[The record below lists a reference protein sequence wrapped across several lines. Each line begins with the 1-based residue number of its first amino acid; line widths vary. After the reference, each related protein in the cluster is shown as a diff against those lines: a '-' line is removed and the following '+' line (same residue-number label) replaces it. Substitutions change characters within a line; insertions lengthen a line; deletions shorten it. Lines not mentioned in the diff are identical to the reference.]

1 MNIVEKKRFLGNFLS
16 LATLQGLNYIL
27 PLLTLPYLVRVL
39 GAEKFGLIAFA
50 TAVVGYFIVLTDY
63 GFNFSA
69 TREVAN
75 YRDDKNKLVEI
86 FSSVMIIKVSLL
98 LISFIILLFL
108 IFFFEKIGNDA
119 LLYVL
124 TFGSVVGQVLFPVW
138 FFQGVER
145 MKYITIINIISKTIF
160 TVAIF
165 LLVKQT
171 SDYLLVPLLTSVGII
186 VA

>member
-1 MNIVEKKRFLGNFLS
+1 MNIAEKKRFLGNFLS

-75 YRDDKNKLVEI
+75 HRDDKNKLVEI
-86 FSSVMIIKVSLL
+86 FSSVMIIKVLLL
-98 LISFIILLFL
+98 LISFVILLFL
-108 IFFFEKIGNDA
+108 IISFEKI
-119 LLYVL
+119 
-124 TFGSVVGQVLFPVW
+124 
-138 FFQGVER
+138 
-145 MKYITIINIISKTIF
+145 
-160 TVAIF
+160 
-165 LLVKQT
+165 
-171 SDYLLVPLLTSVGII
+171 I
-186 VA
+186 VIRNRSFKF

>member
-1 MNIVEKKRFLGNFLS
+1 MNIAEKKRFLGNFLS

-75 YRDDKNKLVEI
+75 HRDDKNKLVEI
-86 FSSVMIIKVSLL
+86 FSSVMIIKVLLL
-98 LISFIILLFL
+98 LISFVILLFL
-108 IFFFEKIGNDA
+108 IISFEKIGTDA
-119 LLYVL
+119 LLYIL

-145 MKYITIINIISKTIF
+145 MKYITYF
-160 TVAIF
+160 
-165 LLVKQT
+165 
-171 SDYLLVPLLTSVGII
+171 
-186 VA
+186 